1 MTEIS
6 PGSQNLWFHG
16 TREVHVQFIIV
27 TFLKNKVFKLRLSKI
42 LVGPVYILGWGGVG
56 RTKRK
61 NDPEMKDTFKLS
73 HLLLASLLSQIE
85 VEVRVNEKSRYST
98 KSTGWACVPTAICSL
113 GDQGSLSDEHH
124 ANTGDQSAN
133 ALRWE
138 AARCAPRMK
147 GPVQSGS

>member
-6 PGSQNLWFHG
+6 PGSQNLRFHG

-61 NDPEMKDTFKLS
+61 NDLEMKDMFKLS
-73 HLLLASLLSQIE
+73 HLLLASLQ
-85 VEVRVNEKSRYST
+85 
-98 KSTGWACVPTAICSL
+98 SL
-113 GDQGSLSDEHH
+113 RFEDLG
-124 ANTGDQSAN
+124 
-133 ALRWE
+133 
-138 AARCAPRMK
+138 
-147 GPVQSGS
+147 